1 MYFCTKQLFVFNRLF
16 FTGYAVIQ
24 FPETLQ
30 FLYQSMKRHWIAQK
44 SLTSPTADAK
54 KVKER
59 SIQGY
64 EDVQRLNQLIYEKRA
79 KNDHSDINLS
89 TDQNNEDSMDSNTT
103 VIEILSKAIARIDA
117 IETKLTKVCETN
129 EVEINM
135 V

>member
-1 MYFCTKQLFVFNRLF
+1 MYQTIIRLQLTI

-24 FPETLQ
+24 FPEALQ

-44 SLTSPTADAK
+44 SLMSPTVDAQ

-79 KNDHSDINLS
+79 KNEQ
-89 TDQNNEDSMDSNTT
+89 TVQNNEDCMDSNTT
-103 VIEILSKAIARIDA
+103 VIEILSKAIGRIHA
-117 IETKLTKVCETN
+117 IETTLTKTGETN
-129 EVEINM
+129 EGERNM